1 MSEVPREFRAETYA
15 LAAQEHITVILELH
29 ESQRYVL
36 SHYVAGLSVEC
47 LLKAFKSRLDSALDE
62 RHDLRR
68 LANKGR
74 FFDHASEKQQPGIAA
89 ALGEIVTRW
98 ANGHRYRSESALRR
112 FLTKRRLF
120 ARKGDVLK
128 NSSRKIVNAALELV
142 TFGAQKWQT

>member
-1 MSEVPREFRAETYA
+1 MSGAPREFRADTYA
-15 LAAQEHITVILELH
+15 LAAQEHITVALELH

-47 LLKAFKSRLDSALDE
+47 MLRAFKSRVDPVFDE

-74 FFDHASEKQQPGIAA
+74 FLGHASEERQPGIAA

-98 ANGHRYRSESALRR
+98 DNGHRYRSERALRK
-112 FLTKRRLF
+112 FLTSRRLF

-128 NSSRKIVNAALELV
+128 NSSRRIVNAALELV